1 MILFLFLIILI
12 LVSCNGKE
20 EVQIA
25 EVSTAGNPAK
35 IIYETD
41 FTWDVDDVGALA
53 LLHALADLGE
63 AEILAVSYN
72 EVQKDADKAIDAVNT
87 WYHRG
92 DIPIG
97 LYQKELEAPDN
108 QHSFYIDKLAAM
120 KHDLK
125 DNPVGSSLEIYKKIL
140 ADQPDNSVIII
151 SVGFLNNLYD
161 LLSDPEGFV
170 LISTKVKKLVLM
182 GGVYKDEFNFVRH
195 NTVEQA
201 QYVLEYWPG
210 TVVVSPDGA
219 GVQTGSAL
227 EKISRSNPVRQA
239 YYWWNRRSWN
249 NRDNNRN
256 RSSWDQLAVLYA
268 VRGAAEYFF
277 EMDKGAGSLPNGFLW
292 SMKTNYRMYL
302 ASRMSN
308 TELGKVVEDLM
319 IQKPV
324 SIR

>member
-1 MILFLFLIILI
+1 MFQRKIFFLPFIILI
-12 LVSCNGKE
+12 LVSCKGRD
-20 EVQIA
+20 EVQVA
-25 EVSTAGNPAK
+25 EVATVGNPVK
-35 IIYETD
+35 VIYETD

-72 EVQKDADKAIDAVNT
+72 EVQDAADKAIDAINT

-92 DIPIG
+92 NIPIG
-97 LYQKELEAPDN
+97 LYKKDLEDPDN
-108 QHSFYIDKLAAM
+108 QHSFYIDKLAVM

-140 ADQPDNSVIII
+140 ADQPDNSVIIV

-195 NTVEQA
+195 NTVDQA

-227 EKISRSNPVRQA
+227 EKNFQV
-239 YYWWNRRSWN
+239 
-249 NRDNNRN
+249 
-256 RSSWDQLAVLYA
+256 
-268 VRGAAEYFF
+268 
-277 EMDKGAGSLPNGFLW
+277 
-292 SMKTNYRMYL
+292 
-302 ASRMSN
+302 
-308 TELGKVVEDLM
+308 
-319 IQKPV
+319 
-324 SIR
+324 